1 MRHGIA
7 ARMQRRLQVAAAVLA
22 VVFAAAT
29 PVSADETNVARATLA
44 NGLRVVVV
52 HDPLAPVVTAVLNYQ
67 VGSDEQ
73 WIPGLAHATE
83 HMMFRGSATLSSSQ
97 LMQAIGITGG
107 DLDADTTS
115 GVTQYFFTVPSAYL
129 DIALRA
135 ERSRATGL
143 LMTQALWEQERG
155 AITQE
160 VQQDNSDA
168 FYRLFVKMQDRL
180 IGGTPYAKTTL
191 GTVNDFAHNVNSAQL
206 RRFYDR
212 WYHPNNAVYVIAGNV
227 DPQATIARVRTL
239 FGDLHASALP
249 AREPVRLG
257 PLHAAL
263 YRDTSDQGYTQV
275 ALGYRFPG
283 YDSSDYAAGQ
293 ILGDVLNS
301 SRSTFGGLPYTGR
314 ALATEFFTQEYPKTA
329 VALAFAAI
337 PVAQRPEEIDRE
349 MRSIIDGYRKN
360 GVPAD
365 IVQASKLREIA
376 QLEFSGNSI
385 EGLAFEW
392 SQAVAVQHLRS
403 PNDMIAQFNRVTV
416 ADVNRVLRRYLD
428 NDRAVVAYAVPKNA
442 GAASS
447 GGGLVKENNEVPPTT
462 HEPLPAWAAH
472 ILDHLNVPPQ
482 TIAPVDMRLSNGMR
496 LIVQPEHITHT
507 VVVAGKIENN
517 AHLQE
522 PPGREGVAGITD
534 ALLPFGTTTYDRIAL
549 QTQLDNIA
557 ATISPGTDFSLDVL
571 SSHFQRGVNLLADQ
585 ELHPRFAA
593 ADFAVLRDQTVGE
606 LSGEMSSPDHL
617 AQVALNKALYPPGD
631 PMQRFATPTSVGGL
645 TLADVRAWYEK
656 VYRPDQTT
664 VVVIGDTTP
673 NEARAVFESAFGQWK
688 SSGRKPPTTLPPVP
702 LNAAAQ
708 VEVPATGRVQ
718 SSVQLVETLE
728 LTRTNPDWAPLQVA
742 NAALT
747 GGFFSSLLYHDLR
760 EVHGYVY
767 SVESGLAAGKTRAL
781 FSLDYGCD
789 PGNIVPAQAQIA
801 AVLTQLQRA
810 PIDAGRLLRSKAL
823 LVGGLPIR
831 AASYD
836 GVTEQ
841 LLGYATLGLPL
852 DQSVLDARAELDA
865 SAQSVQ
871 AALVKYLR
879 PNGFVRVVTG
889 PGPP

>member
-1 MRHGIA
+1 MQWRLGIVITA
-7 ARMQRRLQVAAAVLA
+7 LA
-22 VVFAAAT
+22 VVFVAAR
-29 PVSADETNVARATLA
+29 PVAADEANVASATLS

-52 HDPLAPVVTAVLNYQ
+52 HDPLAPVVTTILNYQ
-67 VGSDEQ
+67 AGSDEQ

-83 HMMFRGSATLSSSQ
+83 HMMFRGSSTLSSSQ

-129 DIALRA
+129 DVALRA

-143 LMTQALWEQERG
+143 LMTQALWSQERG

-168 FYRLFVKMQDRL
+168 FYRLFTKMQQRI
-180 IGGTPYAKTTL
+180 IGGTPYAKNTL
-191 GTVNDFAHNVNSAQL
+191 GTVNGFAHNVNGAQL

-212 WYHPNNAVYVIAGNV
+212 WYHPNNAVFIIAGDV
-227 DPQATIARVRTL
+227 DPQATVAHVRAL
-239 FGDLHASALP
+239 FGDLHASTLP
-249 AREPVRLG
+249 QREPVHLG

-263 YRDTSDQGYTQV
+263 YRDTSDQGYTEV

-283 YDSSDYAAGQ
+283 YDSPDYAAGQ

-314 ALATEFFTQEYPKTA
+314 ALATEFFAQEYPKTA

-337 PVAQRPEEIDRE
+337 PVAEPPEQIDRE

-360 GVPAD
+360 GVPVD
-365 IVQASKLREIA
+365 IVEASKLREVA

-392 SQAVAVQHLRS
+392 SQAVAVQHLTS
-403 PNDMIAQFNRVTV
+403 PNAMIAQFNRVTV
-416 ADVNRVLRRYLD
+416 ADVNRVLRQYLD
-428 NDRAVVAYAVPKNA
+428 NDRAVVAYAVPKNT

-447 GGGLVKENNEVPPTT
+447 SGGLVKENNEVPPTS
-462 HEPLPAWAAH
+462 HEPLPVWAQH
-472 ILDHLNVPPQ
+472 ILDHLQVPPQ

-496 LIVQPEHITHT
+496 VIVQPEHITHT

-517 AHLQE
+517 PHLEE
-522 PPGREGVAGITD
+522 PAGQEGVAGITD
-534 ALLPFGTTTYDRIAL
+534 SLLPFGTTTYDRIAL
-549 QTQLDNIA
+549 QTQLDEIA
-557 ATISPGTDFSLDVL
+557 ASVSSGTDFSLDVL
-571 SSHFQRGVNLLADQ
+571 SSHFARGVELLADQ
-585 ELHPRFAA
+585 ELHPTFKA
-593 ADFAVLRDQTVGE
+593 ADFAVVRDQTVGE
-606 LSGEMSSPDHL
+606 LSGEMTSPDHL
-617 AQVALNKALYPPGD
+617 AEVALNKALYPPGD
-631 PMQRFATPTSVGGL
+631 PVQRFATPTSVGGL
-645 TLADVRAWYEK
+645 TVDDVRAWYGK
-656 VYRPDQTT
+656 AYRPDMTT

-673 NEARAVFESAFGQWK
+673 DEARAVFESSFGQWK
-688 SSGRKPPTTLPPVP
+688 SAGPKPRTDLPPVP
-702 LNAAAQ
+702 LNAASQ
-708 VEVPATGRVQ
+708 VQVPATGRVQ
-718 SSVQLVETLE
+718 SSVQLVETLA
-728 LTRTNPDWAPLQVA
+728 LTRTDPDWAPLQVA

-781 FSLDYGCD
+781 FSLDYGCE
-789 PGNIVPAQAQIA
+789 PGNIVPAQSQIA
-801 AVLTQLQRA
+801 AVLGQLQKR

-831 AASYD
+831 ASSYD

-841 LLGYATLGLPL
+841 LLGYASLGLPL
-852 DQSVLDARAELDA
+852 DQSVLDARAELGA

-871 AALVKYLR
+871 AALVKHVR
-879 PNGFVRVVTG
+879 SDGFVRVVTG